1 MKARHDLTQPLLFY
15 ANMIFHMPQN
25 LIFYS
30 QPSISRFPS
39 KYVIGALNR
48 RARSFNLCIMFVE
61 TYKTVYAAVYVGT
74 CIWKS
79 GQASVGPG
87 LHISL
92 RQGLLVFIAVCSLPA
107 CLWVSGSLCLHF
119 PFSCKSA
126 RIKDRCVT
134 VPKFIC
140 RCLSYISIAGIRH
153 HDQGNL

>member
-1 MKARHDLTQPLLFY
+1 MKARHDSTQPWLFY

-48 RARSFNLCIMFVE
+48 TARSFNLWIMLFVE
-61 TYKTVYAAVYVGT
+61 TYKTVYTTVCVRVYGSQGIT
-74 CIWKS
+74 
-79 GQASVGPG
+79 SVGPC

-92 RQGLLVFIAVCSLPA
+92 RQGLLLLTAVYSWPA

-119 PFSCKSA
+119 PSPCKSA

-134 VPKFIC
+134 APKFIC